1 VWSGGKATAAS
12 PVQPV
17 RLQTKDGVPV
27 PETNVMGLE
36 GLPAGAYELRV
47 VVQDRK
53 ANATAF
59 RKAAFTIE

>member
-1 VWSGGKATAAS
+1 
-12 PVQPV
+12 
-17 RLQTKDGVPV
+17 VPV

-53 ANATAF
+53 ASATTM
-59 RKAAFTIE
+59 RRVPFTID